1 MKRLVDDKH
10 AEGSAQARLADL
22 VAASEPIELSDDRK
36 RTTLD
41 GVLQRRRI
49 DRVRR
54 PLWLRPALTLGLV
67 LIAGVTAAATL
78 GYRWITRD
86 DGPPTPVAPA
96 VAPATSQAAR
106 TVPPA
111 APAGDVAVSPLQI
124 LEPSVRPATK
134 PAARPRLARGE
145 DPSLVV
151 AAIQALRQDHD
162 PARAAKLLAD
172 YLRTYPHGALA
183 EEAVALSI
191 EAATESKR
199 PEAKT
204 FAAQYLAQYP
214 KGRFRR
220 IAEQALR

>member
-1 MKRLVDDKH
+1 MKRLVDDKQ

-22 VAASEPIELSDDRK
+22 VAASEPLTLSDDRK
-36 RTTLD
+36 RATLD
-41 GVLQRRRI
+41 SVLQRRR
-49 DRVRR
+49 VATARR
-54 PLWLRPALTLGLV
+54 PLWLRPALTLGVLLV
-67 LIAGVTAAATL
+67 ASVTAAATL
-78 GYRWITRD
+78 GYRWVTRD
-86 DGPPTPVAPA
+86 SPSPAPVAPA
-96 VAPATSQAAR
+96 VVPAKPQAVRPA
-106 TVPPA
+106 PPA
-111 APAGDVAVSPLQI
+111 APAADEVVIPPQVS
-124 LEPSVRPATK
+124 EASRPATK
-134 PAARPRLARGE
+134 TVVRPRPAKGE

-151 AAIQALRQDHD
+151 AAIQALRHDHE